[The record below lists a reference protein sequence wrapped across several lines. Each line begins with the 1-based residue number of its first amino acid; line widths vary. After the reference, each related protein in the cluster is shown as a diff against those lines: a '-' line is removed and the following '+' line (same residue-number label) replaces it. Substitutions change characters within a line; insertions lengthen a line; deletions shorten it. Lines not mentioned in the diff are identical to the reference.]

1 LLRFDPPGYVNRGK
15 LCKLKAMGASETVT
29 SQDPQV
35 PQRTPPQR
43 PPLVLIANDQ
53 EWSTRSLE
61 SILWPN
67 GYAVLRAYTG
77 RKALERSRSAQPD
90 LIIIDTSLPDIDS
103 LALCEALRTEA
114 HVHDS
119 TPIIMTAPVRPSRQ
133 QRLAALRAGAWE
145 FLNYPLD
152 AEELMLRLDGYM
164 RAKFDADR
172 AREDALLDEATGLYN
187 IRGLERRARELGSHA
202 FRNHWPLACVVVAPD
217 SLTADSEEAARERGA
232 GTTDRIT
239 TLLKSVFRI
248 SDVIGRLGE
257 NEFAIIASGTDSRG
271 AMQLAKRLAGAMER
285 DGGTGSDQVRIRVGY
300 DAVADYHENPVELTD
315 MLARATT
322 ALRLSRQGDEP
333 DADSWIRPFEGD
345 S

>member
-1 LLRFDPPGYVNRGK
+1 
-15 LCKLKAMGASETVT
+15 MQE
-29 SQDPQV
+29 
-35 PQRTPPQR
+35 RTPPQR

-77 RKALERSRSAQPD
+77 KKALERSRSAQPD
-90 LIIIDTSLPDIDS
+90 LIIIDTSLPDMDS
-103 LALCEALRTEA
+103 LALCAALRSED
-114 HVHDS
+114 HIHDS

-172 AREDALLDEATGLYN
+172 ARDDALLDETTGLYN

-202 FRNHWPLACVVVAPD
+202 FRNHWPLACVVVATESD
-217 SLTADSEEAARERGA
+217 SSEESAPDDAN
-232 GTTDRIT
+232 TIKRIT
-239 TLLKSVFRI
+239 GLLKSVFRI

-257 NEFAIIASGTDSRG
+257 KEFAIIASGTDARG
-271 AMQLAKRLAGAMER
+271 ALKLAKRLAGAI
-285 DGGTGSDQVRIRVGY
+285 DQNGATPDDVRLRVGY
-300 DAVADYHENPVELTD
+300 DAVSDYHENPMELTD

-322 ALRLSRQGDEP
+322 ALRMSRQSDE
-333 DADSWIRPFEGD
+333 SEEWIRPFD
-345 S
+345 SEDVQAS